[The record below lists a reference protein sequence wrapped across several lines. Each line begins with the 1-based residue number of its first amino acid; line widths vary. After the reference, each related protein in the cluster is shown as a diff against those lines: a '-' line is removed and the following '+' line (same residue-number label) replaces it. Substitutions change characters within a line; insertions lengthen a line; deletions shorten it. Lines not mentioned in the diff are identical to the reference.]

1 MKKKMLRGFDE
12 YLDESLRKNPALAK
26 EYFRQ
31 LAELPL
37 PTQLAILRTHQG
49 FSQSEVAKTLRV
61 KQPHVARAERVGHD
75 SKLSSIEAQ
84 ARAIHCQLVLVPDK
98 YVSMVRE
105 KIDFTDVELDKVAKR
120 GKAHGGKSFK
130 SGRVTKRMRGFLEG
144 IDTAVKRGKDRL

>member
-1 MKKKMLRGFDE
+1 MPRGFDE
-12 YLDESLRKNPALAK
+12 HLDESLRKNPALAK

-49 FSQSEVAKTLRV
+49 FSQSEVAKELRV
-61 KQPHVARAERVGHD
+61 KQPHVARAERAGHD

-98 YVSMVRE
+98 YVSIVRD
-105 KIDFTDVELDKVAKR
+105 KIDYTDPELDKIGR
-120 GKAHGGKSFK
+120 LRKARGGKSFK
-130 SGRVTKRMRGFLEG
+130 NGRAMKRMRGFLKG
-144 IDTAVKRGKDRL
+144 IDTSVKREKDRI